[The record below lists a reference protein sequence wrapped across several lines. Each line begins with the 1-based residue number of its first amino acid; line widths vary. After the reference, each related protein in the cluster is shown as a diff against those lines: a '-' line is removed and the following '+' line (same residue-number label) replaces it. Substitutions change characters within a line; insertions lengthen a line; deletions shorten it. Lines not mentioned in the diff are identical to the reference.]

1 MLCIF
6 FYICCMDEINTTYF
20 ITKWKSQIK
29 KGLLEYIIMLL
40 LKNKSY
46 YGYELIAKMKGF
58 ASMDIAEG
66 TIYPLLNRLKK
77 ENLVVS
83 EWIEMETGIPRKY
96 YKITDLGM
104 AQLIMMNDYYKELDH
119 SISGITL

>member
-1 MLCIF
+1 
-6 FYICCMDEINTTYF
+6 MDEIQTSYF

-40 LKNKSY
+40 LKRKSY
-46 YGYELIAKMKGF
+46 YGYELIAKLKGL
-58 ASMDIAEG
+58 ASLDIAEG

-77 ENLVVS
+77 ETLVES

-96 YKITDLGM
+96 YKITELGLE
-104 AQLIMMNDYYKELDH
+104 QLSMMNEYYMDLNK
-119 SISGITL
+119 SIAGITL

>member
-1 MLCIF
+1 
-6 FYICCMDEINTTYF
+6 MDEINTTYF

-40 LKNKSY
+40 LKEKSY
-46 YGYELIAKMKGF
+46 YGYELIAKLKGL
-58 ASMDIAEG
+58 ASLDIAEG

-77 ENLVVS
+77 EDLVVS
-83 EWIEMETGIPRKY
+83 EWIEMQTGIPRKY
-96 YKITDLGM
+96 YKITNLGLE
-104 AQLIMMNDYYKELDH
+104 QLTMMNEYYMELNG